1 MKTSYSATIEELC
14 EILNRQEQPDEED
27 LIANEEVEEFFVP
40 PPSGWMFR
48 DEDRDLV
55 QNRRRA
61 MNQDADRR
69 LQQYRAPEIAEN
81 EEEEGEEG
89 EKEDDS
95 VPPPPRW
102 MTKRDR

>member
-14 EILNRQEQPDEED
+14 EILNRQEQDDEED
-27 LIANEEVEEFFVP
+27 LIANEEKEFFTP

-69 LQQYRAPEIAEN
+69 LHEYRGQDIAEN
-81 EEEEGEEG
+81 GDVEEEEEE
-89 EKEDDS
+89 DS
-95 VPPPPRW
+95 IPLPPSW
-102 MTKRDR
+102 MLRRDR